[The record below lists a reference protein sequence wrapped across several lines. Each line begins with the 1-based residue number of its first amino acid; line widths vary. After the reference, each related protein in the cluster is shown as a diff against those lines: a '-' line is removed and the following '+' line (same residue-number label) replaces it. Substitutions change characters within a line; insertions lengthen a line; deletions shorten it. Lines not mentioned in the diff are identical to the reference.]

1 MKTCPVCNAQLD
13 DEVAFCTQCGAP
25 QAAASPV
32 EPQNQ
37 PQAEAAQSQPDV
49 NQPNAAADTPNG
61 ANPQSEPAY
70 QQSNPAYGQPNGAGY
85 GQPNGTPYGQ
95 ANGAAY
101 GQPNGGAYG
110 QPGAAYNAG
119 GAYNPNGTYVPPV
132 NPYDHTADFDQK
144 DISDNKVLCMLPYLI
159 GWFGILLALV
169 AAKDSPYVSF
179 HVRQAMKIEVTQIL
193 LLFIAGILFI
203 TFVIPIACGVCIG
216 ILFVLRI
223 ISFFQI
229 CSGKAKEVAILRSF
243 AFFR

>member
-1 MKTCPVCNAQLD
+1 MKTCPVCHAQLD
-13 DEVAFCTQCGAP
+13 DDVAFCTQCGAP
-25 QAAASPV
+25 QAAASPA

-37 PQAEAAQSQPDV
+37 PQVEAGQSQPDV
-49 NQPNAAADTPNG
+49 NQPNAAADTPND
-61 ANPQSEPAY
+61 ANTQSGPAY
-70 QQSNPAYGQPNGAGY
+70 QQSNTAYGQT
-85 GQPNGTPYGQ
+85 NGTGYEQP
-95 ANGAAY
+95 NGAAY

-144 DISDNKVLCMLPYLI
+144 DISDNKVLCMLPYLM
-159 GWFGILLALV
+159 GWVGILLALV

-179 HVRQAMKIEVTQIL
+179 HVRQALKIEVTQIL